1 MIVNN
6 NAGETN
12 LIRRFINLG
21 KQNSLNL
28 SNNVNYIK
36 YQNTDHVIPVDGIF
50 SQKYRDHLISVS
62 QEVELTEE
70 EYNKYKYRP
79 KLLSYDLYGTVDY
92 WFILMIINNVST
104 IISFNLKTIRF
115 IPSESLDILE
125 LIMNK
130 EKTYLQ
136 TNQAEPLL
144 VEVL

>member
-12 LIRRFINLG
+12 LMRRFINLG

-36 YQNTDHVIPVDGIF
+36 YQNTDRVIPVDGIF